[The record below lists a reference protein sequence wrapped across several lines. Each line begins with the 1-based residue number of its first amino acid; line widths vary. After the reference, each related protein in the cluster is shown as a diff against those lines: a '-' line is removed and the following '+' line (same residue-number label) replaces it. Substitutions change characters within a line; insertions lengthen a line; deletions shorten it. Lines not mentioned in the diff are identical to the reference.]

1 MNTASGGP
9 FNVGGHPR
17 PGMIRPNSIACG
29 GAGSNLAHM
38 IRLLVADDE
47 PLARARLRE
56 LVADDPELEIVGE
69 CGNGADAVT
78 AIGRLH
84 PDLVLLDIHMPE
96 LDGLEVVRRVGI
108 DRMPVVVFVTAH
120 EQYAVRA
127 FDVRAVDYVLKP
139 VDDKRFA
146 EVLQRA
152 KQQVHARARARSG

>member
-1 MNTASGGP
+1 ML
-9 FNVGGHPR
+9 
-17 PGMIRPNSIACG
+17 PN
-29 GAGSNLAHM
+29 M
-38 IRLLVADDE
+38 IRLLLADDE

-69 CGNGADAVT
+69 CGNGAEAVA
-78 AIGRLH
+78 AIRRLD

-96 LDGLEVVRRVGI
+96 MDGLEVVRTVGV

-127 FDVRAVDYVLKP
+127 FDVRAADYVLKP
-139 VDDKRFA
+139 VDEEQFA

-152 KQQVHARARARSG
+152 KQQVRARGRRGGDGDGQRPGRSGRT

>member
-1 MNTASGGP
+1 MLPS
-9 FNVGGHPR
+9 
-17 PGMIRPNSIACG
+17 
-29 GAGSNLAHM
+29 M
-38 IRLLVADDE
+38 IRLLLADDE

-78 AIGRLH
+78 AIRRLD

-96 LDGLEVVRRVGI
+96 MDGLEVVRTVGV

-127 FDVRAVDYVLKP
+127 FDVRAADYVLKP
-139 VDDKRFA
+139 VDDEQFA
-146 EVLQRA
+146 EVLRRA
-152 KQQVHARARARSG
+152 KQQVRARGRSAGDGNGRHPGRSERI

>member
-1 MNTASGGP
+1 MPS
-9 FNVGGHPR
+9 
-17 PGMIRPNSIACG
+17 
-29 GAGSNLAHM
+29 M

-69 CGNGADAVT
+69 CGNGADAVA
-78 AIGRLH
+78 AIRRLD

-96 LDGLEVVRRVGI
+96 MDGLEVVRTVGV

-127 FDVRAVDYVLKP
+127 FDVRAADYVLKP
-139 VDDKRFA
+139 VDDEQFA
-146 EVLQRA
+146 EALQRA
-152 KQQVHARARARSG
+152 KQQVRARGRSVGDRDGQRSGRPERT

>member
-1 MNTASGGP
+1 
-9 FNVGGHPR
+9 
-17 PGMIRPNSIACG
+17 MIRPNSIAC
-29 GAGSNLAHM
+29 AGPVRNVARM

-69 CGNGADAVT
+69 CGNGTDAVA
-78 AIGRLH
+78 AIGRLD

-96 LDGLEVVRRVGI
+96 VDGLEVVRRVGI

-139 VDDKRFA
+139 VDDERFA
-146 EVLQRA
+146 EVLHRA
-152 KQQVHARARARSG
+152 KQQVHARARARSR

>member
-1 MNTASGGP
+1 
-9 FNVGGHPR
+9 
-17 PGMIRPNSIACG
+17 
-29 GAGSNLAHM
+29 M

-78 AIGRLH
+78 AIGRLD

-139 VDDKRFA
+139 VDDERFA
-146 EVLQRA
+146 EVLHRA
-152 KQQVHARARARSG
+152 KQQVHARARAKSGRGATPAG

>member
-1 MNTASGGP
+1 
-9 FNVGGHPR
+9 
-17 PGMIRPNSIACG
+17 
-29 GAGSNLAHM
+29 M

-69 CGNGADAVT
+69 CGNGADAVA
-78 AIGRLH
+78 AIWQLD

-96 LDGLEVVRRVGI
+96 MDGLEVVRTVGV

-127 FDVRAVDYVLKP
+127 FDVRAADYVLKP
-139 VDDKRFA
+139 VDVDQFA

-152 KQQVHARARARSG
+152 KQQVQARRSAADRDGQRPGRSART